1 MKGGNALA
9 DRRSPYKLQ
18 TPRGCRTFQR
28 TKKEKFVKF
37 QKFFAMKTTALVF
50 VAVTLAASAFGQN
63 PRPTPQVIMPA
74 DERPFAVARGN
85 NLYCAGYIQ
94 QNPISTGNRII
105 GGDGE
110 AETYNFDQHDF
121 MYINMGANKGV
132 TVGDTF
138 AVVRP
143 RGPVHSHWTNKHD
156 VGFYVQEVGALEVV
170 RVKGEVSVAR
180 IKSSCDSFLVGDLV
194 QLVEKRTSP
203 LIEKRPLLDLFK
215 DPSGKAQGRI
225 LMSRDGA
232 EMLTRDFIAYVDL
245 GRDENVQIGDRL
257 TIFRPLGEGNLT
269 QTPQQEGVSARD
281 YGFESDEYRGGKF
294 SNQSGRKD
302 GSRADGRTV
311 TSGRAKYG
319 RAVLRKVLGEA
330 VVLNVK
336 ERTATIVI
344 TRTAQEIHTGDHVEL
359 Q

>member
-1 MKGGNALA
+1 M
-9 DRRSPYKLQ
+9 
-18 TPRGCRTFQR
+18 
-28 TKKEKFVKF
+28 KF
-37 QKFFAMKTTALVF
+37 QKFFALKTAAVVFAATA
-50 VAVTLAASAFGQN
+50 AAISAIGQT

-74 DERPFAVARGN
+74 DQRPFAVVRGN

-94 QNPISTGNRII
+94 QNPMSTGNRII
-105 GGDGE
+105 ASDQE
-110 AETYNFDQHDF
+110 AETYNFDQNDF
-121 MYINMGANKGV
+121 MYINMGSNKGV
-132 TVGDTF
+132 NVGDTF

-143 RGPVHSHWTNKHD
+143 RGKADLHWTKKSD

-170 RVKGEVSVAR
+170 SVKREVSVAR
-180 IKSSCDSFLVGDLV
+180 IKSSCDSFLLGDIV
-194 QLVEKRTSP
+194 QLVEQRTSP
-203 LIEKRPLLDLFK
+203 LIEKRPQLDLFR

-232 EMLTRDFIAYVDL
+232 EMLSRDFIAYVDL
-245 GRDENVQIGDRL
+245 GLDDQVRIGDRL
-257 TIFRPLGEGNLT
+257 TIFRPLGTGNLT
-269 QTPQQEGVSARD
+269 QHPQIEDVSARD

-302 GSRADGRTV
+302 GDKAQGRTV
-311 TSGRAKYG
+311 TTARAKAG
-319 RAVLRKVLGEA
+319 RPALRKVLGEA

-344 TRTAQEIHTGDHVEL
+344 TRTAQEIHTGDQVEL